1 MVKGLGFKDERAN
14 EMQNAMKRCVAA
26 EEGKYQIFWSTIGRK
41 PME

>member
-1 MVKGLGFKDERAN
+1 MVKGLGFKDEGVD

-26 EEGKYQIFWSTIGRK
+26 EEGKCQIFWSTIGRI